1 MVQTVKTINV
11 PTGEI
16 RILFEKPHSLQRV
29 FFSIQVVLS
38 VDTEYPLFVSFGDLH
53 FVSYYRLSG
62 QNRYFEAKGDDI
74 FQGVVWA
81 CNQSNIGL
89 NCALTEILH

>member
-1 MVQTVKTINV
+1 MVQTVKTINIL
-11 PTGEI
+11 PGKTH
-16 RILFEKPHSLQRV
+16 ILFEKPHILRRV
-29 FFSIQVVLS
+29 FFSVQVVLS
-38 VDTEYPLFVSFGDLH
+38 VDTDYPLYVSFGDIR

-62 QNRYFEAKGDDI
+62 QNRYFEATGDDI

-81 CNQSNIGL
+81 SNQSNMGL

>member
-1 MVQTVKTINV
+1 MVQTVKTTEV
-11 PTGEI
+11 PVGEI
-16 RILFEKPHSLQRV
+16 RLLFEKPHILRRV

-38 VDTEYPLFVSFGDLH
+38 VDTEYPLYVSFEDTR

-62 QNRYFEAKGDDI
+62 QNRYFEATGDDI
-74 FQGVVWA
+74 FQGEVWA
-81 CNQSNIGL
+81 YNYSNIGL

>member
-1 MVQTVKTINV
+1 MVQTVKTINILSRK
-11 PTGEI
+11 TH
-16 RILFEKPHSLQRV
+16 ILFEKPHILRRV

-38 VDTEYPLFVSFGDLH
+38 VDTEYPLFVSFGDIH

-62 QNRYFEAKGDDI
+62 QNRYFEATGDDI
-74 FQGVVWA
+74 FQGDVWA
-81 CNQSNIGL
+81 YNYSNIGL

>member
-1 MVQTVKTINV
+1 MVQTVKTI
-11 PTGEI
+11 TILAGETH
-16 RILFEKPHSLQRV
+16 ILFEKPHVLRRV

-38 VDTEYPLFVSFGDLH
+38 VDTEYPLYVSFEDTH

-74 FQGVVWA
+74 FQGVIWA
-81 CNQSNIGL
+81 LNQSNIGL

>member
-1 MVQTVKTINV
+1 MVQTVRTINI
-11 PTGEI
+11 PSGKMH
-16 RILFEKPHSLQRV
+16 ILFEKPYILRRV

-38 VDTEYPLFVSFGDLH
+38 VDTEYPLYVSFEDTR

-62 QNRYFEAKGDDI
+62 QNRYFEARGDDI
-74 FQGVVWA
+74 FQGDVWA

>member
-1 MVQTVKTINV
+1 MVQTVKTVYI
-11 PTGEI
+11 PSGKTY
-16 RILFEKPHSLQRV
+16 ILFEKPHILRRV

-38 VDTEYPLFVSFGDLH
+38 VDTEYPLYVSFGDIR

-74 FQGVVWA
+74 FQGAVWA

>member
-1 MVQTVKTINV
+1 MVQTVSTISILPGKTH
-11 PTGEI
+11 
-16 RILFEKPHSLQRV
+16 ILFEKPHVLRRV

-38 VDTEYPLFVSFGDLH
+38 VDTEYPLYVSFEDVH

-74 FQGVVWA
+74 FQGDVWA
-81 CNQSNIGL
+81 LNNSGIGL

>member
-1 MVQTVKTINV
+1 MVQTVKTVNV
-11 PTGEI
+11 PPGKTYL
-16 RILFEKPHSLQRV
+16 LFEKPHILQRV
-29 FFSIQVVLS
+29 FFSVQVVLS
-38 VDTEYPLFVSFGDLH
+38 VDTDYPLYVSFGDIR

-74 FQGVVWA
+74 FQGAVWA

>member
-1 MVQTVKTINV
+1 MVQTVGTISIPPGKTH
-11 PTGEI
+11 
-16 RILFEKPHSLQRV
+16 ILFEKPHVLRRV

-38 VDTEYPLFVSFGDLH
+38 VDTEYPLYISFGDVH

-74 FQGVVWA
+74 FQGVIWA
-81 CNQSNIGL
+81 RNQSNIGL